1 MDLNKKLCY
10 CFNITVGD
18 IKEEIETGSSTL
30 QEIQTERIAG
40 LACIGCVKR
49 VLVTINLLLE
59 EK

>member
-18 IKEEIETGSSTL
+18 IKEEIETGS
-30 QEIQTERIAG
+30 
-40 LACIGCVKR
+40 
-49 VLVTINLLLE
+49 TINLLLE

>member
-18 IKEEIETGSSTL
+18 IKEEIETGSK
-30 QEIQTERIAG
+30 AG
-40 LACIGCVKR
+40 LACKGCVKR
-49 VLVTINLLLE
+49 VQETINLLLE